1 MGILT
6 AVGIASG
13 IYVMLWSF
21 GPAILL
27 LFFRKKR
34 KFELRE
40 ARRQVVDSVPEMQGQ
55 SDTPDA

>member
-1 MGILT
+1 VGILT

-27 LFFRKKR
+27 LFFREKR

-40 ARRQVVDSVPEMQGQ
+40 ACRQVVDSAPEMQEQ
-55 SDTPDA
+55 SDTPDV

>member
-1 MGILT
+1 MT

-40 ARRQVVDSVPEMQGQ
+40 ARRQVVDSAPEMQEQ
-55 SDTPDA
+55 SDTPDV